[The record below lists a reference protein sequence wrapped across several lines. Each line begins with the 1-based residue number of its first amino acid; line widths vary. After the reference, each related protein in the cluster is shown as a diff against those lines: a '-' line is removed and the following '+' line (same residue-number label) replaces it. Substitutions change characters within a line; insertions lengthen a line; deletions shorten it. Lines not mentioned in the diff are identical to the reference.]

1 MGQHS
6 QTSSLKFLS
15 SFPISPMKLEM
26 NEKVSVGKRTE
37 EAYYKYL
44 ILDTA
49 HKNFGVSSPTTPI
62 HFFLNVYIC

>member
-1 MGQHS
+1 
-6 QTSSLKFLS
+6 
-15 SFPISPMKLEM
+15 M

-44 ILDTA
+44 NLDTA
-49 HKNFGVSSPTTPI
+49 HKNFAVSSPKTPT

>member
-1 MGQHS
+1 
-6 QTSSLKFLS
+6 
-15 SFPISPMKLEM
+15 M

-49 HKNFGVSSPTTPI
+49 HKNFGISSPTTPI